1 MNHLCVNYNSWSSL
15 AGCYEWW
22 AKCSYSEWY
31 LGVCFEVSN
40 QAIIGCKW
48 VFQIKRNPNDTI
60 ASYKAWLV
68 AKSFHQILGVDYHET
83 FSPVVKL
90 TTIWLVLSIALV
102 NDWPIRQMDVNN
114 AFMHDTLNEDVYMM

>member
-1 MNHLCVNYNSWSSL
+1 M
-15 AGCYEWW
+15 
-22 AKCSYSEWY
+22 
-31 LGVCFEVSN
+31 
-40 QAIIGCKW
+40 
-48 VFQIKRNPNDTI
+48 FQIKRNPNDTI